1 MEIEKMLADSKA
13 LTFGDFT
20 LASGRKSSYYVDIKK
35 SITDPAILKAIAK
48 ELSKHVANEK
58 IAGIELGSVPIAVA
72 LSLETSRP
80 YLIIRKE
87 EKGYGTQRLVEGVL
101 NRGDKVVIVDDVAT
115 TGKSIIRA
123 ANILRGEGAVVEK
136 ALVVVDREE
145 GAEQNLAEAGLK
157 MVSVVKVS
165 NLMALTRK

>member
-48 ELSKHVANEK
+48 ELSKHITNEK

-101 NRGDKVVIVDDVAT
+101 NR
-115 TGKSIIRA
+115 
-123 ANILRGEGAVVEK
+123 
-136 ALVVVDREE
+136 
-145 GAEQNLAEAGLK
+145 
-157 MVSVVKVS
+157 
-165 NLMALTRK
+165 LMS